1 MAIVVLAAV
10 SIAGG
15 GWALARPAAALP
27 PVLAAQLAFAAAAGL
42 TLSLKPLPAL
52 RAGPLAELADD
63 RTAVFAWLCGRTT
76 AGLAAMAAPVAVSAA
91 LMGWRP
97 DPYAPLIVA
106 AASAGIGLGAAFRL
120 HSSAPVRLLANRR
133 RRSRAVR
140 PAASRAG
147 RLRRIELS
155 RRERGLPVGL
165 TAAAAWIGA
174 LLVAMVEVDPRLRGV
189 ADAASALLVFVA
201 ALQTLGFDP
210 ATVRLLGFEPNSLAG
225 LARDLFGGRLVAA
238 MAAGVLIALVGAS
251 VALVGLALGVG
262 FRALEFLHVVRRH
275 ADARLLAQLE
285 IGLALVIAVIAGP
298 AAIVWIMA
306 RLAWLYRR
314 ARLSMGL
321 A

>member
-155 RRERGLPVGL
+155 RRERGL

-238 MAAGVLIALVGAS
+238 MAAGVLIALVGGS

-275 ADARLLAQLE
+275 AAARLLAQLE
-285 IGLALVIAVIAGP
+285 IGLALVIAVISGP

-306 RLAWLYRR
+306 RLAWLCRR